1 MENKEKNNNS
11 ENEYVEAD
19 YTEFIAAPHTEVL
32 VEPHHVRTAIIYS
45 LYIILGLITITV
57 FIFVFSYNVKNAL

>member
-32 VEPHHVRTAIIYS
+32 VEPHHVRAAIIYS
-45 LYIILGLITITV
+45 LYIERWRMGI
-57 FIFVFSYNVKNAL
+57 